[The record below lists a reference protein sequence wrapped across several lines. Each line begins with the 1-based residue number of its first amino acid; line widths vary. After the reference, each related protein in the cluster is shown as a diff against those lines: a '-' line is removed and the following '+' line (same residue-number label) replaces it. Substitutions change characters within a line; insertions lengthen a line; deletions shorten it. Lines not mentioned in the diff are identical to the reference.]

1 MRILANYVLK
11 VGKENYGSEQ
21 YMVTVEAESEFNN
34 IAGITDFL
42 FAEARSAVERQING
56 TAVTGSPATIIP
68 ISTKEHKQKSEQEPE
83 APKSSPKAQ
92 EKPAPTSNGK
102 GSNALLATDKQLSMI
117 RKLLHELF
125 PGKADAQRWLKQ
137 HSNAEQVTDLSRKQ
151 ASKLIE
157 SLMDEKRASA

>member
-34 IAGITDFL
+34 IAGITDYL

-56 TAVTGSPATIIP
+56 TAVAGSPATVIP
-68 ISTKEHKQKSEQEPE
+68 ITKKEQQQEHKQEPE

-92 EKPAPTSNGK
+92 EKPVPASNGK
-102 GSNALLATDKQLSMI
+102 GTNGLPVTDKQLSMI

-137 HSNAEQVTDLSRKQ
+137 HTNAEQVTDLSRKQ
-151 ASKLIE
+151 ASRLIE